1 MGIDTMITFLGH
13 LEHIL
18 GGHIHSVAAI
28 LKMAD
33 NTLKATHLARLSY
46 IFGKLRHVAIR
57 KYMIEIAPKYG
68 TDRSKSGTRL
78 KD

>member
-1 MGIDTMITFLGH
+1 MAVTSDIESRFIKILFMQENMGIDTKITFLGH

-33 NTLKATHLARLSY
+33 NTLKATSLARLS
-46 IFGKLRHVAIR
+46 
-57 KYMIEIAPKYG
+57 
-68 TDRSKSGTRL
+68 
-78 KD
+78 